1 MDNENKEI
9 TEIDY
14 EDMESAIEAILF
26 AAGHPMEYIK
36 LAEVLGI
43 GEVQAKRRVKNFAEK
58 YNSDKKKGIM
68 LLAFE
73 STCQLCTK
81 EKYLPFIKNALGIK
95 KGGNL
100 SASSLEVLAIIA
112 YNEPTTRAFVDKVRK
127 VDSAYVVNSLC
138 EKNLIEACGR
148 LDEPGRPH
156 IYRTTETFLRCFGI
170 ESLEQL
176 PYVDLPRGK
185 NEGEIIPLDIEV
197 PTPNEE
203 DDDNEGEAI
212 ANSISDN
219 ENDNDTYENEDDLID
234 PDNEDDLIDPDEEDD
249 LIDPDEEDDLIDP
262 DEEDDLIDPDE
273 EDDED

>member
-219 ENDNDTYENEDDLID
+219 ENYNDTYENEDDLID

-249 LIDPDEEDDLIDP
+249 LIDPDK
-262 DEEDDLIDPDE
+262 EDDLIDPDE

>member
-1 MDNENKEI
+1 MDNEIRIDSKEI
-9 TEIDY
+9 EN
-14 EDMESAIEAILF
+14 AVEAILF
-26 AAGHPMEYIK
+26 AAGHPMSYSK
-36 LAEVLGI
+36 LAEVIGI
-43 GEVQAKRRVKNFAEK
+43 GEGQLKKKVKKFAEK
-58 YNSDKKKGIM
+58 YNEDKSKGIM
-68 LLAFE
+68 LLTFE
-73 STCQLCTK
+73 TSCQLCTK
-81 EKYLPFIKNALGIK
+81 EKYLPLIKDALGIR

-138 EKNLIEACGR
+138 EKGLIEACGR

-170 ESLEQL
+170 DSLEQL

-185 NEGEIIPLDIEV
+185 NEGEIIPLDIEM
-197 PTPNEE
+197 PDEEKATSEGSDEPSEEALEHGGDIIIDATNEAY
-203 DDDNEGEAI
+203 DDSSA
-212 ANSISDN
+212 
-219 ENDNDTYENEDDLID
+219 
-234 PDNEDDLIDPDEEDD
+234 EEDD

-273 EDDED
+273 EDDE